1 MIGYEDLSER
11 TRALSDFASNVLA
24 IGSLMEDLDDTP
36 RVAHFTG
43 AETAQIGRILRK
55 EAEAA
60 GELVSEIVCE
70 EYETLKARAS
80 A

>member
-1 MIGYEDLSER
+1 MAGYEDLSER
-11 TRALSDFASNVLA
+11 TRALSNFTSNVLA

-43 AETAQIGRILRK
+43 AEAAQIGRMLRK

-60 GELVSEIVCE
+60 GELVSEIIFE
-70 EYETLKARAS
+70 EYETLKARATV
-80 A
+80 